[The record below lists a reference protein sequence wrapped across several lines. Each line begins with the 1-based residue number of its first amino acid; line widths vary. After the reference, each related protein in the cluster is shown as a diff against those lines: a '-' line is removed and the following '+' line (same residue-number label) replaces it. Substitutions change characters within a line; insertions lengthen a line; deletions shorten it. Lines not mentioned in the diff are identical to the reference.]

1 MKPKILLLTLS
12 FIIAAFWAQAR
23 NTNGQATP
31 IKKND
36 IAGSVTHSQTKKPLG
51 NVSVTA
57 YSTAKKQKVMTTD
70 NNGNFYFNGLEPGT
84 YRFVFQ
90 KDGFKKVT
98 KEKIVVRPEET
109 FQINIEMFEA
119 EDFNFIPGTFNFVDF

>member
-1 MKPKILLLTLS
+1 MKPKVLLLTLT

-23 NTNGQATP
+23 DTNLQATP
-31 IKKND
+31 VKKND
-36 IAGSVTHSQTKKPLG
+36 IAGNVVHSQTKKPLG

-57 YSTAKKQKVMTTD
+57 YSAAKKQKVMTTD
-70 NNGNFYFNGLEPGT
+70 NNGNFYFNDLEPGT

-98 KEKIVVRPEET
+98 KEKITIRPEET
-109 FQINIEMFEA
+109 FQMTIEMLEA
-119 EDFNFIPGTFNFVDF
+119 EDYNFIPGTFNFVDF